1 MNRKQFGILLIL
13 LVILG
18 GAGLLLR
25 KNHERAANEGE
36 QGTGQ
41 KLLGDNFPINDVTEL
56 DIKHGT
62 NELVLFKKDDMWR
75 VRERSDY
82 PANFSQISDF
92 LIKAADLKVIQNEEV
107 GPSQL
112 ARLELEPGTGT
123 NSGVIVDLK
132 NKDGKS
138 IKTLALGKKHINK
151 SARPPSQFSMGGDN
165 MSDGR
170 YVFVGG
176 NTHNALLI
184 ADPLNNLEAKPDVWV
199 SKDFFKIERP
209 KAIAVTFPAATNSWK
224 IVRDTETGDWNFS
237 DAKGDEKLDQA
248 RASGVSSPFS
258 SPSFTDV
265 LPANTQPQPAGLD
278 KPTVVTVDTFDD
290 LTYTVKVGSKTND
303 DYPITVTVA
312 ANFPKQRV
320 PAKDEKP
327 EDKAK
332 ADTAWAKRQSD
343 LEARVKQ
350 TKEFENWIYLIPSWT
365 VEPVLKDR
373 KDLVAEKKEETKK
386 EDSTDSQPVI
396 EKHEE
401 GLVPPEKPDAK

>member
-1 MNRKQFGILLIL
+1 
-13 LVILG
+13 
-18 GAGLLLR
+18 
-25 KNHERAANEGE
+25 
-36 QGTGQ
+36 
-41 KLLGDNFPINDVTEL
+41 
-56 DIKHGT
+56 
-62 NELVLFKKDDMWR
+62 
-75 VRERSDY
+75 
-82 PANFSQISDF
+82 
-92 LIKAADLKVIQNEEV
+92 
-107 GPSQL
+107 
-112 ARLELEPGTGT
+112 
-123 NSGVIVDLK
+123 
-132 NKDGKS
+132 
-138 IKTLALGKKHINK
+138 
-151 SARPPSQFSMGGDN
+151 
-165 MSDGR
+165 
-170 YVFVGG
+170 VGG

-224 IVRDTETGDWNFS
+224 IIRDTETGDWNFA

-248 RASGVSSPFS
+248 RASGVSSPFA

-265 LPANTQPQPAGLD
+265 LPANTQPQPPGLD

-332 ADTAWAKRQSD
+332 ADAAWAKRQSD

-386 EDSTDSQPVI
+386 EDSTDSSQPVI